1 MKVWLISQKWFW
13 KLRTDLV
20 RVRFILERASYIHR
34 TSVFKAKSNAHVFMS
49 FALVGLKNLLWVILT
64 LFALGFVEDYIRNN
78 TILLHPLSYD
88 EKKFNIDQLRL
99 YAQILT
105 AIFSIYFAT
114 IGIIL
119 STGYTRL
126 RRDIIQMLTTEQ
138 VGNVYSRT
146 LVLSAVF
153 CLSATA
159 LHLFGVEPGLFVYAM
174 GTLLTL
180 VSSLALF
187 PLGQRL
193 FNFFDLNQ
201 LARSEILPRI
211 ARHIEGASNPK
222 NSVSLAN
229 HHSKAAHLAF
239 EQLNYIDDRLICEKV
254 GLGDNLPALSNV
266 YSALLLHYLNQ
277 KHRIDYQSYWF
288 PRRIKHK
295 QWFLAGDSVTSIAL
309 KTRSQLTVEEEP
321 NYLWLENE
329 IINRLVGHIE
339 LAFKAGDF
347 KLGLDLISLF
357 SSRILTYAQQF
368 QFDIGIRE
376 LRKMKTII
384 EKAFT
389 PSDVV
394 NYFEEKV
401 IKVGIADAWA
411 ALGSNLCLEMLRRMI
426 TFEKELEQ
434 FFKDDIWTETSL
446 HTLPAFLPV
455 ELAFIVERI
464 EFEKEIEGQRLSK
477 PKYVQQLAVQKL
489 LQQYSKIL
497 PEVCDFHVSMVP
509 DFVNSLIN
517 MKMPEAATQVVLASL
532 HNHLKFPHW
541 FNELSLLLERYRKYE
556 HYSEKLYALP
566 EINIAEMLKQF
577 VVTQDEAIAILG
589 RVEIVGHII
598 EQEQDDELPD
608 HFGQI
613 YFELAEECIHALE
626 QNDENKLSKVFP
638 MFMVLSLLASDTK
651 FVDPK
656 LDINNEFRLHLLS
669 SAINDLMSVLGF
681 AILYSAYFDNA
692 KLSKTVLDRFKSWL
706 ESVPNK
712 QQYLKRMMIL
722 SNPRN
727 FSLCASPRDMIR
739 LNWKMEFERRARHD
753 GFSDQMG
760 MNRGKSHTNKV
771 VREFLNSHSDAS
783 HLFCALEIFPQLE
796 QIDFKIDYHVSELAR
811 RFGVE
816 YDKDFE

>member
-1 MKVWLISQKWFW
+1 
-13 KLRTDLV
+13 
-20 RVRFILERASYIHR
+20 
-34 TSVFKAKSNAHVFMS
+34 
-49 FALVGLKNLLWVILT
+49 
-64 LFALGFVEDYIRNN
+64 
-78 TILLHPLSYD
+78 
-88 EKKFNIDQLRL
+88 
-99 YAQILT
+99 
-105 AIFSIYFAT
+105 
-114 IGIIL
+114 
-119 STGYTRL
+119 
-126 RRDIIQMLTTEQ
+126 
-138 VGNVYSRT
+138 
-146 LVLSAVF
+146 
-153 CLSATA
+153 
-159 LHLFGVEPGLFVYAM
+159 
-174 GTLLTL
+174 
-180 VSSLALF
+180 
-187 PLGQRL
+187 
-193 FNFFDLNQ
+193 
-201 LARSEILPRI
+201 
-211 ARHIEGASNPK
+211 
-222 NSVSLAN
+222 
-229 HHSKAAHLAF
+229 
-239 EQLNYIDDRLICEKV
+239 
-254 GLGDNLPALSNV
+254 
-266 YSALLLHYLNQ
+266 
-277 KHRIDYQSYWF
+277 
-288 PRRIKHK
+288 
-295 QWFLAGDSVTSIAL
+295 
-309 KTRSQLTVEEEP
+309 
-321 NYLWLENE
+321 
-329 IINRLVGHIE
+329 
-339 LAFKAGDF
+339 
-347 KLGLDLISLF
+347 
-357 SSRILTYAQQF
+357 
-368 QFDIGIRE
+368 
-376 LRKMKTII
+376 
-384 EKAFT
+384 
-389 PSDVV
+389 
-394 NYFEEKV
+394 
-401 IKVGIADAWA
+401 
-411 ALGSNLCLEMLRRMI
+411 
-426 TFEKELEQ
+426 
-434 FFKDDIWTETSL
+434 
-446 HTLPAFLPV
+446 
-455 ELAFIVERI
+455 
-464 EFEKEIEGQRLSK
+464 
-477 PKYVQQLAVQKL
+477 
-489 LQQYSKIL
+489 
-497 PEVCDFHVSMVP
+497 
-509 DFVNSLIN
+509 